1 MSTDTAFGIAI
12 MTAVILSLAVAFSPE
27 FANWMV
33 SIGF

>member
-1 MSTDTAFGIAI
+1 MTTDTAFGVAI
-12 MTAVILSLAVAFSPE
+12 MTAVILSLAVAFSPD